1 MDITVRLRDKMF
13 ALCATL
19 ALLGC
24 VKDGNF
30 DEPSASCSNEVFE
43 TISLAQLKG
52 FYTDKTIQIQ
62 DDLVITGYVISS
74 DKEGNFFNVLHF
86 QDKPNNP
93 TEGLQIEIELRDS
106 HLFFGVGQQIYIK
119 LKGLYLGKSK
129 GVFKIGGV
137 FTSFGNISV
146 GRLPSTSVFKHILV
160 TCQVPI
166 VIEPTEISID
176 ALNESR
182 VNTLVK
188 IDNVEF
194 IDAEIGLPFAVVEE
208 ETNRNLID
216 CDANELALVN
226 SGFADF
232 QAETIPEK
240 RGSITGIV
248 SLDNTQFQLIIR
260 ELEDVAFDLERCE
273 EVVDEFTSTAILITE
288 LADPDN
294 NAGARFVELYNAATE
309 PLSLKGWRLVRYTNA
324 NLTVSSTI
332 DLSDETIE
340 GNGFIVISP
349 NAPEFESVYGFAPT
363 ISAGINSPAD
373 SNGDDNLVLVDPFGE
388 VIDIFGVIGEDGSG
402 TDHEFEDGR
411 AIRKSNIVNGNPIF
425 TASEW
430 EIFNDSGGNGTLNNP
445 QNAPMDFTPGIR

>member
-24 VKDGNF
+24 VKDSNF

-340 GNGFIVISP
+340 GKGFIVISP